1 MKKFITRTIRC
12 ILFSVLLYVLGV
24 LLWGQLLPQS
34 FRPNLQYAL
43 GATGFMK
50 TRIAELDTIGQVDL
64 LILGSSHAYRGF
76 DTRIF
81 KEKGIRAFNLGSSGQ
96 TPVQSLQ
103 LLRQYLDKLQPR
115 QVWIE
120 VNPITISSDGVESAL
135 DLIANGRSDGHAVS
149 MVLQLNQVR
158 LYNAFI
164 YASYRKLTGL
174 DKGFIEPIEIGN
186 DRYAGGGYVERKLD
200 FYAPAPLP
208 DSVVQLNDLQLEA
221 LRLCRKEIEKRNGR
235 LILLFAPVTNQ
246 LYSTYGNIAGFDA
259 VMKEAG
265 EYYNC
270 NEKVL
275 LADSLHFYD
284 ADHLN
289 QRGVEVFNSYL
300 INYFNLF
307 STR

>member
-1 MKKFITRTIRC
+1 MF
-12 ILFSVLLYVLGV
+12 FSVLLYVPGV
-24 LLWGQLLPQS
+24 ILWGQLLPQS
-34 FRPNLQYAL
+34 LRPNLNYAL

-96 TPVQSLQ
+96 TPVQTLQ
-103 LLRQYLDKLQPR
+103 LLRQYLGKLQPK

-135 DLIANGRSDGHAVS
+135 DLIANGRTDRHAVS
-149 MVLQLNQVR
+149 MVLQFNQMR

-164 YASYRKLTGL
+164 YASFRKVAGL
-174 DKGFIEPIEIGN
+174 DKGFMEPMEFGN
-186 DRYAGGGYVERKLD
+186 DRYVGEGYVERKMD
-200 FYAPAPLP
+200 FYTPAPLP

-221 LRLCRKEIEKRNGR
+221 LLLCRKEVEKRNGR
-235 LILLFAPVTNQ
+235 LTLLFAPVTNQ
-246 LYSTYGNIAGFDA
+246 LYSTYRNITGFDE

-265 EYYNC
+265 EYYNF

-275 LADSLHFYD
+275 LTDSLHFYD